1 MARKGK
7 NKKTPSQQK
16 LAEQN
21 GYKSG
26 FEFKTATFLKERKI
40 TFEYEVRKIPYTVP
54 KIHKHYTP
62 DFFLP
67 NGIIVET
74 KGRFMIEDR
83 KKHILIKNQHP
94 ELDIRFVFQN
104 AKGKIRKGSPT
115 TYAMWCEKNKF
126 KWSHGTIPD
135 SWIEE

>member
-7 NKKTPSQQK
+7 KKKPLSQQT
-16 LAEQN
+16 LAIQN

-26 FEFKTATFLKERKI
+26 FEFKTAIFLKERKI
-40 TFEYEVRKIPYTVP
+40 PFEYEVRKIAYTVP

-74 KGRFMIEDR
+74 KGRFTMEDR

-94 ELDIRFVFQN
+94 DIDIRFVFQN
-104 AKGKIRKGSPT
+104 ANGKIRKGSPT
-115 TYAMWCEKNKF
+115 TYAKWCDQNNI
-126 KWSHGTIPD
+126 KWAHGTIPD
-135 SWIEE
+135 SWMEE